1 MVELI
6 PLSRVPEVCPLLAEW
21 AYNQWYRDRLIDY
34 ETLLGAYR
42 ARALDDSL
50 PWMVVAMEGGT
61 PAGMATLKEDDLRSR
76 GDLNPW
82 LSGLY
87 VPPSFRERGIGHA
100 LAQRIIDRAAE
111 LGYGRIFLFIGR
123 SEPGRLE
130 RYYEMRGW
138 KSIGRAV
145 DNDGFDTVV
154 MRYDLCRGVMKET
167 IRSSG
172 SYRP

>member
-1 MVELI
+1 MVELV

-21 AYNQWYRDRLIDY
+21 AYNQWYRDRVIDY

-50 PWMVVAMEGGT
+50 PWMVVAMEEGT
-61 PAGMATLKEDDLRSR
+61 PAGMATLKLDDLRSR
-76 GDLNPW
+76 DDLNPW

-100 LAQRIIDRAAE
+100 LVRRIIERAAE

-123 SEPGRLE
+123 SDPGRLE
-130 RYYEMRGW
+130 RYYGIRGW

-145 DNDGFDTVV
+145 DNDGFDTAV
-154 MRYDLCRGVMKET
+154 MRYDLGPGAMEEAV
-167 IRSSG
+167 ISSC